1 MCHGYGRPLWDF
13 YQMRRS
19 VDAARRRGDEKA
31 ANKLLDQWFDE

>member
-1 MCHGYGRPLWDF
+1 MCHGRGAPLWSF

-31 ANKLLDQWFDE
+31 ADRLISSWFDE